1 MAWQDKPIEAIG
13 GGILSYFD
21 ELKDMLGKNKKKKGI
36 KVGEGVMDAATGV
49 KSAFEQKMNWLADN
63 PNASNYELQLLGITP
78 EVQSAFQEKMQW
90 LGQNP
95 NATEQELGI
104 LGIGTRALNTPSE
117 RDWLKN
123 VMSGASFGMN
133 NEAASV
139 IQDKVKY
146 VSEVLK
152 KMGVQEGSL
161 QFRQMMHKMLSNSGI
176 GDRGLNTAAEQDWL
190 RNVTSGGGAGAGVT
204 DKMKFV
210 ADTLKSMG
218 VQEGSPQYRDMMLQ
232 MLSGVGMSNEAAKVI
247 QDKVKGYGN
256 YITELDIGSRG
267 LATAAEKDFIADSF
281 VGKGQDKLLNNWQ
294 DKATA
299 QASDTQQQMF
309 ENKLNQLDQGQLDQ
323 VMKVMSPMTTEQKER
338 FVSDVINGQV
348 SLTGYGIQ
356 DEAQPGE
363 LTPNFAGQGIQYNT
377 GTTLPNLGF
386 AGY

>member
-21 ELKDMLGKNKKKKGI
+21 ELKDMLGKKKKGI
-36 KVGEGVMDAATGV
+36 KVGGGIMDALGIGERALGSEQETT
-49 KSAFEQKMNWLADN
+49 AFQEKMNWLQNN

-78 EVQSAFQEKMQW
+78 EVKSAFQQKMQW
-90 LGQNP
+90 LQNNP
-95 NATEQELGI
+95 NATQEELGV

-123 VMSGASFGMN
+123 VMTGASFGMN
-133 NEAASV
+133 NEATSI

-146 VSEVLK
+146 VSE
-152 KMGVQEGSL
+152 
-161 QFRQMMHKMLSNSGI
+161 
-176 GDRGLNTAAEQDWL
+176 A
-190 RNVTSGGGAGAGVT
+190 
-204 DKMKFV
+204 
-210 ADTLKSMG
+210 LKSMG
-218 VQEGSPQYRDMMLQ
+218 VQEGTPQFRDMMLQ
-232 MLSGVGMSNEAAKVI
+232 MMSGVGLSNEAAKVI

-256 YITELDIGSRG
+256 YISELDIGSRG
-267 LATAAEKDFIADSF
+267 LDTASERQFLADSF
-281 VGKGQDKLLNNWQ
+281 VGGTQSGTQNKLLDNWQ

-309 ENKLNQLDQGQLDQ
+309 ENKLNQLDSAQLDQ

-338 FVSDVINGQV
+338 FVNDVINGQV

-356 DEAQPGE
+356 DEGQPWGE
-363 LTPNFAGQGIQYNT
+363 LTPNFAPQQIQYNT

>member
-36 KVGEGVMDAATGV
+36 EVGGGIMDALGIGERALG
-49 KSAFEQKMNWLADN
+49 SEQETTALEEKMNWLRNN

-78 EVQSAFQEKMQW
+78 EVQSAFQQKMQW
-90 LGQNP
+90 LQNNP

-104 LGIGTRALNTPSE
+104 LGIGSRGLATAAE
-117 RDWLKN
+117 QDWLKN
-123 VMSGASFGMN
+123 VMSGS
-133 NEAASV
+133 
-139 IQDKVKY
+139 KVNMFAPQEEY
-146 VSEVLK
+146 SEQV
-152 KMGVQEGSL
+152 M
-161 QFRQMMHKMLSNSGI
+161 KMLVNKATQAGLQPGTPAFRDFIMNSG
-176 GDRGLNTAAEQDWL
+176 
-190 RNVTSGGGAGAGVT
+190 
-204 DKMKFV
+204 
-210 ADTLKSMG
+210 
-218 VQEGSPQYRDMMLQ
+218 GS
-232 MLSGVGMSNEAAKVI
+232 
-247 QDKVKGYGN
+247 
-256 YITELDIGSRG
+256 DIGSRG
-267 LATAAEKDFIADSF
+267 LATAAERDFLADSF
-281 VGKGQDKLLNNWQ
+281 VGGSQNKLLDNWQ
-294 DKATA
+294 GKATA
-299 QASDTQQQMF
+299 QASDTNQQMF

-338 FVSDVINGQV
+338 FVNDVINGQV